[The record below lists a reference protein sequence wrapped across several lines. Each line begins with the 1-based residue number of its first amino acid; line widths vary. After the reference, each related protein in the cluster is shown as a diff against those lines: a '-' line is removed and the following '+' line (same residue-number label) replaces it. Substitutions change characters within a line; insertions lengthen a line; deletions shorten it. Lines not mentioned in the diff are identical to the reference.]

1 MPVEII
7 EDILEEIKRDN
18 IETGRRII
26 LEEYPFQP
34 TLIHTRQYSEKQKME
49 QFKRD
54 GFIDRYTGEKLVN
67 PGVLKVISFSILK
80 SFLIMRIGK

>member
-1 MPVEII
+1 MSVEII
-7 EDILEEIKRDN
+7 EDILMEVKNDN

-34 TLIHTRQYSEKQKME
+34 AIVHKRQYSEKQKME

-54 GFIDRYTGEKLVN
+54 DFIDRYTGEKLVN
-67 PGVLKVISFSILK
+67 PGVLKVISFFYLEFTI
-80 SFLIMRIGK
+80 